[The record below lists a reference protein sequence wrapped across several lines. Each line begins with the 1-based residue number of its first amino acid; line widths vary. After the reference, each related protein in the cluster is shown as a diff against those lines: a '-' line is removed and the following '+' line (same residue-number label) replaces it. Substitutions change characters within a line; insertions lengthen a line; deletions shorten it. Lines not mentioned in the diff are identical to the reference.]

1 MFVCENTCSR
11 WQNRIWNH
19 WRGKQRIGNQRETCS
34 SGVGQGGREL
44 PTSWAGCCHLGL
56 DWVAWQISGHPLGT
70 EAEQGRLTTND
81 FFTVSRASMFLSDEL
96 RPAMC
101 LELLPQAISLGKNRK
116 KFFAWNG
123 LNRKIKPRDSRISKK
138 FFAKLK
144 FSPLFWK
151 TLVKFSSPKYS
162 PLHKVCL
169 VQRFLALNLCYIRLA
184 CIILSSWGSFRLNSA
199 NVASQH

>member
-56 DWVAWQISGHPLGT
+56 DWVAWQITGHPLGT

-101 LELLPQAISLGKNRK
+101 LELLPQAISLEKNRK

-123 LNRKIKPRDSRISKK
+123 LNRKVKPRDSRISKK

-144 FSPLFWK
+144 FSPWFWK
-151 TLVKFSSPKYS
+151 TLVT
-162 PLHKVCL
+162 KVPNIHLCT
-169 VQRFLALNLCYIRLA
+169 RLALYRGFGTKPWTSVKA
-184 CIILSSWGSFRLNSA
+184 CSYHPEIY
-199 NVASQH
+199 SQIEGRT